1 MNGASEIRTW
11 VHLFQYSFKT
21 AVIFLSSPYRK
32 LIFILGKYPCQSDNK
47 HVTSYKMPSIF
58 SFQKLAIMYPF
69 TIITIQLILLTT
81 LELLYSFL
89 RASITKCYKLSD
101 LKQKKS
107 LLSEQ
112 ILKSR
117 CPQSHALSV
126 DSRERYFLASSGIWS
141 LQAILGYPWLVDT

>member
-1 MNGASEIRTW
+1 
-11 VHLFQYSFKT
+11 
-21 AVIFLSSPYRK
+21 
-32 LIFILGKYPCQSDNK
+32 
-47 HVTSYKMPSIF
+47 MPSIF
-58 SFQKLAIMYPF
+58 TFKTLAIMYPF

-89 RASITKCYKLSD
+89 RASITKYYKLSD
-101 LKQKKS
+101 LEQKKS

-117 CPQSHALSV
+117 CWQGHALSV
-126 DSRERYFLASSGIWS
+126 YSRERYFLASSGIWS

>member
-1 MNGASEIRTW
+1 
-11 VHLFQYSFKT
+11 
-21 AVIFLSSPYRK
+21 
-32 LIFILGKYPCQSDNK
+32 
-47 HVTSYKMPSIF
+47 
-58 SFQKLAIMYPF
+58 MYPF
-69 TIITIQLILLTT
+69 TIITIQLFLLTT

-117 CPQSHALSV
+117 CPQSHAFSV

-141 LQAILGYPWLVDT
+141 LQAILSYPWLVDT